1 MFELP
6 YLHSMTASRKT
17 SLTAG
22 ILYLL
27 TFISIPTLSLYHE
40 IHQPNF
46 VLGSAPSTDVVLG
59 GILELVMAL
68 ACIGT
73 ALAFYPVL
81 KKQNE
86 MLALGFVAARILE
99 AALIFAGVA
108 SLLTVLNLRTLGAEA
123 QVMSRGLVMLYD
135 RLFLISQSFIPAVN
149 GLLLG
154 SLLYQTRLV
163 PRILPII
170 GIIGAF
176 TLVAGDVAVL
186 YGVYD
191 QHAPIAGLS
200 AVPIA
205 LWEFSLGIYLTF
217 KGFKENAV
225 ILG

>member
-1 MFELP
+1 MT
-6 YLHSMTASRKT
+6 YLRTMTASRKT

-46 VLGSAPSTDVVLG
+46 VISSAPSNDVVLG
-59 GILELVMAL
+59 GMLELVMAL

-99 AALIFAGVA
+99 ATLIFAGVA
-108 SLLTVLNLRTLGAEA
+108 SLLTVLNLRSLGAEA
-123 QVMSRGLVMLYD
+123 QVVSRGLVMLYD

-186 YGVYD
+186 YGVFD
-191 QHAPIAGLS
+191 QRATIAGLS

-205 LWEFSLGIYLTF
+205 LWEFSLGIYLVV
-217 KGFKENAV
+217 KGFKD
-225 ILG
+225 

>member
-1 MFELP
+1 
-6 YLHSMTASRKT
+6 MTASRKT

-59 GILELVMAL
+59 GMLELVMAL

-99 AALIFAGVA
+99 ATLIFAGVA

-123 QVMSRGLVMLYD
+123 QVMSRGLVQLYD
-135 RLFLISQSFIPAVN
+135 RLFLISQSFVPAVN

-191 QHAPIAGLS
+191 QRAPIAGLS

>member
-1 MFELP
+1 
-6 YLHSMTASRKT
+6 MTASRKT

-46 VLGSAPSTDVVLG
+46 VISSAPSNDVVLG
-59 GILELVMAL
+59 GMLELVMAL

-99 AALIFAGVA
+99 ATLIFAGVA

-123 QVMSRGLVMLYD
+123 QVMSRGLVLLYD

-191 QHAPIAGLS
+191 QRAPIAGLS

>member
-1 MFELP
+1 
-6 YLHSMTASRKT
+6 MTATRKT

-27 TFISIPTLSLYHE
+27 TFISIPTLSLYYE
-40 IHQPNF
+40 IHQTNF
-46 VLGSAPSTDVVLG
+46 VISSAPSSDVVLG
-59 GILELVMAL
+59 SILELVMAL

-73 ALAFYPVL
+73 ALVFYPVL

-86 MLALGFVAARILE
+86 SLALGFVAARILE
-99 AALIFAGVA
+99 ATLIFAGVA
-108 SLLTVLNLRTLGAEA
+108 SLLTVLNLRSLGAEA
-123 QVMSRGLVMLYD
+123 QVISRGFVMLYD

-149 GLLLG
+149 ALLLG
-154 SLLYQTRLV
+154 TLLYQTRLV
-163 PRILPII
+163 PRTLPVI

-191 QHAPIAGLS
+191 QRAPIAGLS

-217 KGFKENAV
+217 KGFKENDL

>member
-1 MFELP
+1 
-6 YLHSMTASRKT
+6 MTASRKT

-59 GILELVMAL
+59 GMLELVMAL

-99 AALIFAGVA
+99 ATLIFAGVA
-108 SLLTVLNLRTLGAEA
+108 SLLTVLNLRSLGAEA
-123 QVMSRGLVMLYD
+123 QVVSRGLVMLYD

-149 GLLLG
+149 ALLLG
-154 SLLYQTRLV
+154 TLLFQTRLV

-191 QHAPIAGLS
+191 QRAPIAGLS
-200 AVPIA
+200 AIPIA

-225 ILG
+225 ILD

>member
-1 MFELP
+1 
-6 YLHSMTASRKT
+6 MTASRKT

-46 VLGSAPSTDVVLG
+46 ILSSASSSDVVLG

-99 AALIFAGVA
+99 ATLIFAGVA
-108 SLLTVLNLRTLGAEA
+108 SLLTVLNLRSLGAEA
-123 QVMSRGLVMLYD
+123 QVVSRGLVMLYD

-149 GLLLG
+149 GILLG
-154 SLLYQTRLV
+154 TLLYQTRLV

-191 QHAPIAGLS
+191 QRAPIAGLS

>member
-1 MFELP
+1 
-6 YLHSMTASRKT
+6 MTATRKT
-17 SLTAG
+17 SLTVG

-46 VLGSAPSTDVVLG
+46 ITSSAPSSDVVLG
-59 GILELVMAL
+59 GILELLMAL

-81 KKQNE
+81 KKQNGS
-86 MLALGFVAARILE
+86 LALGFVAARVLE
-99 AALIFAGVA
+99 ATLIFAGVA
-108 SLLTVLNLRTLGAEA
+108 CLLTVLSLRSLGSES
-123 QVMSRGLVMLYD
+123 QVLARGLVMLYD

-149 GLLLG
+149 ALLLG
-154 SLLYQTRLV
+154 TLFYQTRLV

-191 QHAPIAGLS
+191 QRAPEIALT
-200 AVPIA
+200 VIPIA
-205 LWEFSLGIYLTF
+205 LWEFSLGLYLVG
-217 KGFKENAV
+217 KGFLPRENE
-225 ILG
+225 

>member
-1 MFELP
+1 
-6 YLHSMTASRKT
+6 MTASRKT

-46 VLGSAPSTDVVLG
+46 ILSSAPASDVVLG
-59 GILELVMAL
+59 GILELLMAL

-73 ALAFYPVL
+73 SLAFYPVL

-86 MLALGFVAARILE
+86 SLALGFVAARILE
-99 AALIFAGVA
+99 ATLIFAGVA
-108 SLLTVLNLRTLGAEA
+108 SLLTVLNLRSLGAEA
-123 QVMSRGLVMLYD
+123 QVVSRGLVMLYD

-149 GLLLG
+149 ALLLG
-154 SLLYQTRLV
+154 TLLFQTRLV
-163 PRILPII
+163 PRILPVI

-191 QHAPIAGLS
+191 QRAPIAGLS
-200 AVPIA
+200 AIPIA

>member
-1 MFELP
+1 
-6 YLHSMTASRKT
+6 MTASRKT

-59 GILELVMAL
+59 GMLELVMAL

-99 AALIFAGVA
+99 ATLIFAGVA

-123 QVMSRGLVMLYD
+123 QVMSRGLVQLYD

-191 QHAPIAGLS
+191 QRAPIAGLS

>member
-1 MFELP
+1 
-6 YLHSMTASRKT
+6 MTASRKT

-99 AALIFAGVA
+99 ATLIFAGVA
-108 SLLTVLNLRTLGAEA
+108 SLLTVLNLRSLGADA
-123 QVMSRGLVMLYD
+123 QVMSRGFVMLYD

-149 GLLLG
+149 ALLLG
-154 SLLYQTRLV
+154 TLLYQTRLV

-186 YGVYD
+186 YGVFD
-191 QHAPIAGLS
+191 QRAPLAGLS

-205 LWEFSLGIYLTF
+205 LWEFSLGIYLTV

-225 ILG
+225 ILN

>member
-1 MFELP
+1 
-6 YLHSMTASRKT
+6 MTTSRKT

-46 VLGSAPSTDVVLG
+46 ILSSAPSSDVVLG
-59 GILELVMAL
+59 GMLELLMAL

-86 MLALGFVAARILE
+86 MLALGFVAARVLE
-99 AALIFAGVA
+99 ATLIFAGVA
-108 SLLTVLNLRTLGAEA
+108 SLLTVLNLRALGAEA
-123 QVMSRGLVMLYD
+123 QVASRGLVMLYD

-149 GLLLG
+149 ALLLG
-154 SLLYQTRLV
+154 TLLYQTRLV
-163 PRILPII
+163 PRILPIV
-170 GIIGAF
+170 GIVGAF

-186 YGVYD
+186 YGIFD
-191 QHAPIAGLS
+191 QRAPIAGLS
-200 AVPIA
+200 AIPIA
-205 LWEFSLGIYLTF
+205 LWEFSLGVYLTF
-217 KGFKENAV
+217 KGFKENDL
-225 ILG
+225 ILD

>member
-1 MFELP
+1 
-6 YLHSMTASRKT
+6 MTASRQT
-17 SLTAG
+17 SLIAG

-27 TFISIPTLSLYHE
+27 TFISIPTLSLYRE

-46 VLGSAPSTDVVLG
+46 ISSSAPSSDVVLG
-59 GILELVMAL
+59 VILELLMAL

-86 MLALGFVAARILE
+86 SLALGFVAARVLE
-99 AALIFAGVA
+99 ATLIFAGVA
-108 SLLTVLNLRTLGAEA
+108 SLLTVLNLRALGADA
-123 QVMSRGLVMLYD
+123 QVVSRGLVMLYD

-149 GLLLG
+149 ALLLG
-154 SLLYQTRLV
+154 TLLYQTRLV

-186 YGVYD
+186 YGIFD
-191 QHAPIAGLS
+191 QRAPIAGLS

-205 LWEFSLGIYLTF
+205 LWEFSLGLYLTF
-217 KGFKENAV
+217 KGFKENDL
-225 ILG
+225 ILAS

>member
-1 MFELP
+1 
-6 YLHSMTASRKT
+6 MTASRKT

-40 IHQPNF
+40 IHRPNF

>member
-1 MFELP
+1 
-6 YLHSMTASRKT
+6 MTATRKT

-27 TFISIPTLSLYHE
+27 TFISIPTLSLFHE

-46 VLGSAPSTDVVLG
+46 VLGSAPSNDVVLG
-59 GILELVMAL
+59 GMLELVMAL

-108 SLLTVLNLRTLGAEA
+108 SLLTVLNLRSLGAEA
-123 QVMSRGLVMLYD
+123 QVVSRGLVMLYD

-191 QHAPIAGLS
+191 QRAPIAGLS

>member
-1 MFELP
+1 
-6 YLHSMTASRKT
+6 MTASRKT

-46 VLGSAPSTDVVLG
+46 ILSSAPSSDVVLG

-73 ALAFYPVL
+73 ALVFYPVL

-86 MLALGFVAARILE
+86 TLALGFVAARILE
-99 AALIFAGVA
+99 ATLIFAGVA
-108 SLLTVLNLRTLGAEA
+108 CLLTVLNLRSLGAEA
-123 QVMSRGLVMLYD
+123 QVMSRGFVMLYD

-154 SLLYQTRLV
+154 TLLYQTRLV
-163 PRILPII
+163 PRLLPII

-186 YGVYD
+186 FGLYD
-191 QHAPIAGLS
+191 QRAPEIALT
-200 AVPIA
+200 AIPIA
-205 LWEFSLGIYLTF
+205 LWEFSLGIYLVV
-217 KGFKENAV
+217 KGFKSEH
-225 ILG
+225 

>member
-1 MFELP
+1 
-6 YLHSMTASRKT
+6 MTTSRKT

-59 GILELVMAL
+59 GMLELVMAL

-86 MLALGFVAARILE
+86 MLALGFVSARILE
-99 AALIFAGVA
+99 ATLIFAGVA
-108 SLLTVLNLRTLGAEA
+108 SLLTVLNLRSLGAEA
-123 QVMSRGLVMLYD
+123 QVVSRGLVMLYD

-191 QHAPIAGLS
+191 QRAPIAGLS

-205 LWEFSLGIYLTF
+205 LWEFSLGIYLVV
-217 KGFKENAV
+217 KGFKD
-225 ILG
+225 

>member
-1 MFELP
+1 
-6 YLHSMTASRKT
+6 MTASRQT
-17 SLTAG
+17 SLIAG

-27 TFISIPTLSLYHE
+27 TFISIPTLSLYRE

-46 VLGSAPSTDVVLG
+46 ISSSAPSSDVVLG
-59 GILELVMAL
+59 VILELLMAL

-86 MLALGFVAARILE
+86 SLALGFVAARILE
-99 AALIFAGVA
+99 ATLIFAGVA
-108 SLLTVLNLRTLGAEA
+108 SLLTVLNLRSLGAEA
-123 QVMSRGLVMLYD
+123 QVVSRGLVMLYD

-149 GLLLG
+149 ALLLG
-154 SLLYQTRLV
+154 TLLYQTRLV

-186 YGVYD
+186 YGIFD
-191 QHAPIAGLS
+191 QRAPIAGLS

-205 LWEFSLGIYLTF
+205 LWEFSLGLYLTF
-217 KGFKENAV
+217 KGFKENDL
-225 ILG
+225 ILAS

>member
-1 MFELP
+1 MS
-6 YLHSMTASRKT
+6 YLQTMTASRKT

-46 VLGSAPSTDVVLG
+46 ILSSAPSNDVVLG
-59 GILELVMAL
+59 GILELLMAL

-73 ALAFYPVL
+73 ALAFFPVL

-99 AALIFAGVA
+99 ATLIFAGVA
-108 SLLTVLNLRTLGAEA
+108 SLLTVLNLRSLGAEA
-123 QVMSRGLVMLYD
+123 QMVSRGLVMLYD

-154 SLLYQTRLV
+154 TLLYQTRLV

-176 TLVAGDVAVL
+176 TLVAGDLVVL

-191 QHAPIAGLS
+191 QRAPIAGLS

-217 KGFKENAV
+217 KGFKENAL

>member
-1 MFELP
+1 MI
-6 YLHSMTASRKT
+6 ASRKT
-17 SLTAG
+17 SLTVG

-27 TFISIPTLSLYHE
+27 TFISIPTLSLYRE

-46 VLGSAPSTDVVLG
+46 ILSAAPASDVVLG
-59 GILELVMAL
+59 GILELLMAL

-73 ALAFYPVL
+73 AVVFYPVL

-86 MLALGFVAARILE
+86 SLALGFVAARVLE
-99 AALIFAGVA
+99 ATLIFAGVA
-108 SLLTVLNLRTLGAEA
+108 SLLTVLNLRALGAEA
-123 QVMSRGLVMLYD
+123 QVISRGLVILYD

-149 GLLLG
+149 ALLLG
-154 SLLYQTRLV
+154 TLLYQTRLV

-186 YGVYD
+186 YGLYD
-191 QHAPIAGLS
+191 QRAPIAGLS

-217 KGFKENAV
+217 KGFKENDL

>member
-1 MFELP
+1 
-6 YLHSMTASRKT
+6 
-17 SLTAG
+17 
-22 ILYLL
+22 L

-46 VLGSAPSTDVVLG
+46 ILSSAPASDVVLG
-59 GILELVMAL
+59 GILELLMAL

-81 KKQNE
+81 KKQNGS
-86 MLALGFVAARILE
+86 LALGFVAARVLE
-99 AALIFAGVA
+99 ATLIFAGVA
-108 SLLTVLNLRTLGAEA
+108 CLLTVLSLRSLGSES
-123 QVMSRGLVMLYD
+123 QVLARGLVMLYD

-149 GLLLG
+149 ALLLG
-154 SLLYQTRLV
+154 TLLYQTRLV

-191 QHAPIAGLS
+191 QRAPEIALT
-200 AVPIA
+200 VIPIA
-205 LWEFSLGIYLTF
+205 LWEFSLGLYLTF
-217 KGFKENAV
+217 KGFKENDL
-225 ILG
+225 ILAS

>member
-1 MFELP
+1 MT
-6 YLHSMTASRKT
+6 YLRTMTASRKT

-46 VLGSAPSTDVVLG
+46 VISSAPSNDVVLG
-59 GILELVMAL
+59 GMLELVMAL

-99 AALIFAGVA
+99 ATLIFAGVA

-123 QVMSRGLVMLYD
+123 QVMSRGLVLLYD

-191 QHAPIAGLS
+191 QRAPIAGLS

-205 LWEFSLGIYLTF
+205 LWEFSLGIYLVV
-217 KGFKENAV
+217 KGFKD
-225 ILG
+225 

>member
-1 MFELP
+1 
-6 YLHSMTASRKT
+6 MTVSRKT

-46 VLGSAPSTDVVLG
+46 VISSAPSTDVVLG
-59 GILELVMAL
+59 GMLELVMAL

-99 AALIFAGVA
+99 ATLIFAGVA
-108 SLLTVLNLRTLGAEA
+108 SLLTVLNLRSLGADA
-123 QVMSRGLVMLYD
+123 QVMSRGFVMLYD

-149 GLLLG
+149 ALLLG
-154 SLLYQTRLV
+154 TLLYQTRLV

-186 YGVYD
+186 YGVFD
-191 QHAPIAGLS
+191 QRAPLAGLS

-205 LWEFSLGIYLTF
+205 LWEFSLGIYLTV

-225 ILG
+225 ILN

>member
-1 MFELP
+1 
-6 YLHSMTASRKT
+6 MTASRKT

-46 VLGSAPSTDVVLG
+46 ILSSAPSNDVVLG
-59 GILELVMAL
+59 AILELLMAL

-73 ALAFYPVL
+73 ALAFFPVL

-99 AALIFAGVA
+99 ATLIFAGVA
-108 SLLTVLNLRTLGAEA
+108 SLLTVLNLRSLGAEA

-154 SLLYQTRLV
+154 TLLYQTRLV

-176 TLVAGDVAVL
+176 TLLAGDVAVL
-186 YGVYD
+186 YGVFD
-191 QHAPIAGLS
+191 QRAPLAGLS

>member
-1 MFELP
+1 
-6 YLHSMTASRKT
+6 MTTSRKT

-46 VLGSAPSTDVVLG
+46 GISSAPSTDVVLG
-59 GILELVMAL
+59 GMLELVMAL

-99 AALIFAGVA
+99 ATLIFAGVA
-108 SLLTVLNLRTLGAEA
+108 SLLTVLNLRSLGTEA
-123 QVMSRGLVMLYD
+123 QVVSRGLVMLYD

-154 SLLYQTRLV
+154 TLLYQTRLV

-191 QHAPIAGLS
+191 QRAPIAGLS

>member
-1 MFELP
+1 
-6 YLHSMTASRKT
+6 MTTSRKT

-46 VLGSAPSTDVVLG
+46 GISSAPSTDVVLG
-59 GILELVMAL
+59 GMLELVMAL

-99 AALIFAGVA
+99 ATLIFAGVA
-108 SLLTVLNLRTLGAEA
+108 SLLTVLNLRGLGAEA

-149 GLLLG
+149 ALLLG

-191 QHAPIAGLS
+191 QRAPIAGLS

>member
-1 MFELP
+1 
-6 YLHSMTASRKT
+6 MTTSRKT

-46 VLGSAPSTDVVLG
+46 ILSSASSSDVVLG
-59 GILELVMAL
+59 GMLELVMAL

-99 AALIFAGVA
+99 ATLIFAGVA
-108 SLLTVLNLRTLGAEA
+108 SLLTVLNLRSLGAEA
-123 QVMSRGLVMLYD
+123 QLVSRGLVMLYD

-149 GLLLG
+149 ALLLG
-154 SLLYQTRLV
+154 TLLFQTRLV

-191 QHAPIAGLS
+191 QRAPIAGLS

>member
-1 MFELP
+1 
-6 YLHSMTASRKT
+6 MTASRKT

-27 TFISIPTLSLYHE
+27 TFISIPTLSFYHE

-46 VLGSAPSTDVVLG
+46 ILSAAPSSDVVLG
-59 GILELVMAL
+59 GILELLMAL

-73 ALAFYPVL
+73 ALVFYPVL

-86 MLALGFVAARILE
+86 TLALGFVAARILE
-99 AALIFAGVA
+99 ATLIFAGVA
-108 SLLTVLNLRTLGAEA
+108 SLLTVLSLRNVGGQA
-123 QVMSRGLVMLYD
+123 QVMSQGLVMLYD

-149 GLLLG
+149 ALLLG
-154 SLLYQTRLV
+154 TLLYQTRLV
-163 PRILPII
+163 PRILPVI

-191 QHAPIAGLS
+191 QRAPIAGLS
-200 AVPIA
+200 AIPIA

>member
-1 MFELP
+1 
-6 YLHSMTASRKT
+6 MTATRKT

-46 VLGSAPSTDVVLG
+46 ILSAAPASDVVLG
-59 GILELVMAL
+59 GILELLMAL

-73 ALAFYPVL
+73 ALVFYPVL

-86 MLALGFVAARILE
+86 TLALGFVAARILE
-99 AALIFAGVA
+99 ATLIFAGVA
-108 SLLTVLNLRTLGAEA
+108 SLLTVLNLRSIGPEA

-154 SLLYQTRLV
+154 TLLYQTRLV

-186 YGVYD
+186 YGLFD
-191 QHAPIAGLS
+191 QRAPLAGLS

-205 LWEFSLGIYLTF
+205 LWEFSLGIYLTV
-217 KGFKENAV
+217 KGFKLAD
-225 ILG
+225 

>member
-1 MFELP
+1 
-6 YLHSMTASRKT
+6 MTASRKT

-27 TFISIPTLSLYHE
+27 TFISIPTLSLYYE

-73 ALAFYPVL
+73 AVAFYPVL

-86 MLALGFVAARILE
+86 MLALSFVAARILE
-99 AALIFAGVA
+99 ATLIFAGVA
-108 SLLTVLNLRTLGAEA
+108 SLLTVLNLRSLGAEA
-123 QVMSRGLVMLYD
+123 QVVSRGLVIFYD

-154 SLLYQTRLV
+154 TLLYQSRLV
-163 PRILPII
+163 PRLLPII
-170 GIIGAF
+170 GIIGAI
-176 TLVAGDVAVL
+176 TLTAGDLAVL
-186 YGVYD
+186 FGVID
-191 QHAPIAGLS
+191 QHAPLAGIS
-200 AVPIA
+200 AIPIA
-205 LWEFSLGIYLTF
+205 LWEFSLGVYLTV
-217 KGFKENAV
+217 KGFKD
-225 ILG
+225 

>member
-1 MFELP
+1 
-6 YLHSMTASRKT
+6 MTTSRKT

-27 TFISIPTLSLYHE
+27 TFISIPTLSLYYE

-46 VLGSAPSTDVVLG
+46 VISSAPSNDVVLG
-59 GILELVMAL
+59 GMLELVMAL

-99 AALIFAGVA
+99 ATLIFAGVA
-108 SLLTVLNLRTLGAEA
+108 SLLTVLNLRSLGAEA
-123 QVMSRGLVMLYD
+123 QVVSRGLVMLYD

-186 YGVYD
+186 YGVFD
-191 QHAPIAGLS
+191 QRATIAGLS

-205 LWEFSLGIYLTF
+205 LWEFSLGIYLVV
-217 KGFKENAV
+217 KGFKD
-225 ILG
+225 